1 MMKTVIQVKD
11 KSRCKKRESLIREAL
26 ELGFKPRKVSDELA
40 VELTSNGHLYAPK
53 SLLKGLEKHYVNTEL
68 SGSKLR
74 RI

>member
-1 MMKTVIQVKD
+1 MKTVIQVKD

-40 VELTSNGHLYAPK
+40 VELTSNGHVYAPK
-53 SLLKGLEKHYVNTEL
+53 SLLKGLTEHFVNNEMR
-68 SGSKLR
+68 GSKLK

>member
-1 MMKTVIQVKD
+1 MKTVIQVKD

-40 VELTSNGHLYAPK
+40 VELTSNGHVYAPK
-53 SLLKGLEKHYVNTEL
+53 SLLKGMTEHFINPES
-68 SGSKLR
+68 SGSKLQ